1 VGINSTSDTD
11 SVDNNFNNIVM
22 IETKKILDSIK
33 DKILFEPIDDRVLIK
48 PLKYKMVKKTVRV
61 PEKVVN
67 TVDGAEH
74 EETKMIEHL
83 DNVPANCQLGVVLKK
98 GTGTVNAP
106 YEEGDIIVYPINAG
120 MAFEL
125 FRDSRLLKRYEILG
139 KWSTLKS

>member
-1 VGINSTSDTD
+1 
-11 SVDNNFNNIVM
+11 M

-48 PLKYKMVKKTVRV
+48 PLKYKLLKKTVKV

-67 TVDGAEH
+67 TVEGAEH
-74 EETKMIEHL
+74 EETKMIDEVRE
-83 DNVPANCQLGVVLKK
+83 VPANCQLGVILKL
-98 GTGTVNAP
+98 GIQTEVSRP
-106 YEEGDIIVYPINAG
+106 FYEGDIIVYPINAG

-139 KWSTLKS
+139 KWRG